1 MKSVSSSAGAIAK
14 VISLGRKDILPPPP
28 INLKFLGVKQA
39 IR

>member
-14 VISLGRKDILPPPP
+14 VISLGRKDILPPP